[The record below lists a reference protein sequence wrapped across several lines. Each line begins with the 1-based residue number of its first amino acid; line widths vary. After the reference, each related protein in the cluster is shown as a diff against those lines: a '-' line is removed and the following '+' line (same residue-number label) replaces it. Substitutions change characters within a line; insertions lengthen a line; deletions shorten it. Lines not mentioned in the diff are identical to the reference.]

1 MSSLPSASTC
11 SATLLLHGSIAA
23 PRRIAVV
30 GRAGAGKTT
39 IALAIG
45 DAFGLPVVHLD
56 PLYWTAD
63 WQPVPRERF
72 EAAQAEAIARD
83 AWVIDGGYLGS
94 DGWVARAR
102 RADVIV
108 VAEGSLPVCL
118 WRVIRRSL
126 RRSQRRPDRPARG
139 HEQFS
144 PYFLWWIVRWSRR
157 HPHLAAT
164 LAGEG
169 HRVVRARDAEEAVC
183 ELRAIATRWT
193 ERPHAEQ
200 PDRSPPG

>member
-1 MSSLPSASTC
+1 MRAM
-11 SATLLLHGSIAA
+11 ATLE
-23 PRRIAVV
+23 RIAVV

-39 IALAIG
+39 IALAVG
-45 DAFGLPVVHLD
+45 EALALPVIHLD
-56 PLYWTAD
+56 PLFWTAD
-63 WQPVPRERF
+63 WHAVPTERF
-72 EAAQAEAIARD
+72 EGAHAEVIARD

-94 DGWVARAR
+94 AGWGDRAL

-108 VAEGSLPVCL
+108 VAEASLPVCL
-118 WRVIRRSL
+118 WRVVRRSM
-126 RRSQRRPDRPARG
+126 RRRTRRPDRPAGG

-169 HRVVRARDAEEAVC
+169 HRVIRAATADDAVRQ
-183 ELRAIATRWT
+183 LRALAARNAG
-193 ERPHAEQ
+193 PQ
-200 PDRSPPG
+200 QLDR

>member
-1 MSSLPSASTC
+1 MRAM
-11 SATLLLHGSIAA
+11 ATLE
-23 PRRIAVV
+23 RIAVV

-39 IALAIG
+39 IALAVG
-45 DAFGLPVVHLD
+45 EALALPVIHLD
-56 PLYWTAD
+56 PLFWTAD
-63 WQPVPRERF
+63 WHAVPTERF
-72 EAAQAEAIARD
+72 EGAHAEVIARD

-94 DGWVARAR
+94 AGWADRAL

-108 VAEGSLPVCL
+108 VAEASLPVCL
-118 WRVIRRSL
+118 WRVIRRSM
-126 RRSQRRPDRPARG
+126 RRRTRRPDRPAGG

-169 HRVVRARDAEEAVC
+169 HRVVRARDADEAVTQ
-183 ELRAIATRWT
+183 LRAIAARTAG
-193 ERPHAEQ
+193 P
-200 PDRSPPG
+200 

>member
-1 MSSLPSASTC
+1 MAS
-11 SATLLLHGSIAA
+11 

-45 DAFGLPVVHLD
+45 EALGLPVVHLD
-56 PLYWTAD
+56 PLFWTAD
-63 WQPVPRERF
+63 WQAVPRERF
-72 EAAQAEAIARD
+72 EAAQAEATAGD

-94 DGWVARAR
+94 DGWPERAR

-108 VAEGSLPVCL
+108 VAEASLALCL
-118 WRVIRRSL
+118 WRVARRPL
-126 RRSQRRPDRPARG
+126 RRGTHRPDRPAGG

-169 HRVVRARDAEEAVC
+169 HRVIRADTPEGAVRQ
-183 ELRAIATRWT
+183 LRAIA
-193 ERPHAEQ
+193 A
-200 PDRSPPG
+200 RSPGDDHATPGR

>member
-1 MSSLPSASTC
+1 MRKPV
-11 SATLLLHGSIAA
+11 GS

-39 IALAIG
+39 IALAVG
-45 DAFGLPVVHLD
+45 EALGLPVIHLD
-56 PLYWTAD
+56 ALFWTAD
-63 WQPVPRERF
+63 WHAVPRERF
-72 EAAQAEAIARD
+72 EGTHAEAIERD

-94 DGWVARAR
+94 AGWPDRAR
-102 RADVIV
+102 RAEVIV
-108 VAEGSLPVCL
+108 VAEASLLVCL

-126 RRSQRRPDRPARG
+126 RRRTTRPDRPAGG

-169 HRVVRARDAEEAVC
+169 HRVIRARTAEDAVREV
-183 ELRAIATRWT
+183 RAIAARTAGSQR
-193 ERPHAEQ
+193 
-200 PDRSPPG
+200 PDRSGRD